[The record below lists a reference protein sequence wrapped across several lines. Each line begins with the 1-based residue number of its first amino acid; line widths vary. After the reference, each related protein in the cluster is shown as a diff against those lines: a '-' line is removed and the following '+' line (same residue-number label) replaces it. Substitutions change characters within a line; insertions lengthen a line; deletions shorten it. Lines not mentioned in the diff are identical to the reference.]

1 MAMAPST
8 GIRMVTRMSMESMAM
23 TIPTDGSAG
32 TVPVSLDADP
42 ASLYRLMTW
51 LSPQFP
57 VGSYTYS
64 HGIEQAVEA
73 GYIVNATTALAWIE
87 DIVAHG
93 AGRSDA
99 VVLHQAHVAA
109 GQEKW
114 DLLASVAELAA
125 AFQPASELALESH
138 AQGRAFLDTVHK
150 AWECPALAA
159 LHKIWPGP
167 YAYPVV
173 VGVAAA
179 GHGIPAVPATQAYL
193 HGLAG
198 NLVSACIR
206 LVPLGQSDG
215 QRLIA
220 ALEPLVGQVAGQAG
234 CASLEDLGSAVAMSD
249 ICAMRHE
256 TQYTR
261 LFRS

>member
-1 MAMAPST
+1 
-8 GIRMVTRMSMESMAM
+8 M
-23 TIPTDGSAG
+23 TTSAAS
-32 TVPVSLDADP
+32 VDADP

-64 HGIEQAVEA
+64 HGIEQAVHA
-73 GYIVNATTALAWIE
+73 GLIRNAVTALAWIE

-99 VVLHQAHVAA
+99 IVLHHAHTAA
-109 GQEKW
+109 RHENW
-114 DLLASVAELAA
+114 DRLTSIAELASVL
-125 AFQPASELALESH
+125 QPSSELALESH
-138 AQGRAFLDTVHK
+138 SQGRAFLDTIRK
-150 AWECPALAA
+150 AWECPALAD
-159 LHKIWPGP
+159 LCKIWPGP

-173 VGVAAA
+173 VGVSAA
-179 GHGIPAVPATQAYL
+179 GHGIPAAPATQAYL
-193 HGLAG
+193 HAFAG
-198 NLVSACIR
+198 NLVSACLR

-220 ALEPLVGQVAGQAG
+220 ALEPLVGQAADQAG
-234 CASLEDLGSAVAMSD
+234 CVSLEDLGSAVAMSD